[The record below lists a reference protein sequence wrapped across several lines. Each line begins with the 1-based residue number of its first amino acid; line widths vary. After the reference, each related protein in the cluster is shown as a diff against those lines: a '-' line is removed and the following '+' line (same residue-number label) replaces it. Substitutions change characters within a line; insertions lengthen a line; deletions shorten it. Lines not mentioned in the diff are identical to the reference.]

1 MGLIM
6 ERLSVK
12 FVILKKKKIMLSK
25 NIEKAL
31 NNQIK
36 IEAES
41 SQIYLAMACW
51 AEVKGLEGVAG
62 FMYDQ
67 SQEERDHM
75 LKLIKFVNERGGH
88 ARISELSAPNVAFS
102 SFKEMFERLL
112 EHEVYVSSSINDL
125 VHITLEERDYATH
138 NFLQWYVSEQI
149 EEEAVARTILDKINL
164 IGNDKGGLYLFD
176 RDIEQLTVT
185 SASMDNPAAK

>member
-1 MGLIM
+1 MV
-6 ERLSVK
+6 S
-12 FVILKKKKIMLSK
+12 
-25 NIEKAL
+25 NIIQEAL
-31 NNQIK
+31 NKQIR

-51 AEVKGLEGVAG
+51 AEVKGLEGIAT

-88 ARISELSAPNVAFS
+88 AKISQLDEPEIEFETIKS
-102 SFKEMFERLL
+102 MFELL
-112 EHEVYVSSSINDL
+112 LKHEIFVSTSINEL
-125 VHITLEERDYATH
+125 VDITLKEKDYATH

-149 EEEAVARTILDKINL
+149 EEEAVARTILDKINM
-164 IGNDKGGLYLFD
+164 IGDDKGGLYLFD
-176 RDIEQLTVT
+176 RDIQQLSVV
-185 SASMDNPAAK
+185 SAASPEAGAL